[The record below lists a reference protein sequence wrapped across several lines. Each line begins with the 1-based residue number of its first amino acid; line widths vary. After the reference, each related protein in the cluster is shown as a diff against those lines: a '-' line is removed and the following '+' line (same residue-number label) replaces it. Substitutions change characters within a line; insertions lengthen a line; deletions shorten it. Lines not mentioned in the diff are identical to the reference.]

1 MVKCPNC
8 GEESESNFCPNCGEK
23 LEVEITCPH
32 CQAKIEAGS
41 LFCSECGEKIETDE
55 KEEDKKTPDK
65 EDTIEKKETDE
76 KTPDKEDTIEK
87 KETDEKD
94 KNEEKKSSDNN
105 ETSNKEDKNAK
116 YCPHCSEKLDED
128 GAIFCSNCG
137 KMVEVDEYS
146 FNGIIQSIKFKR
158 LIIVSLLGF
167 VVTFVV
173 GIILSFVAGAIGSQ
187 SITYPVF
194 LIIALFIGVGFF
206 ASFFKDILNS
216 GLCGII
222 IGLLFGILANT
233 AVEIST
239 GFAYSYTIFSGYE
252 IAIFTVLGLIFA
264 LIANKLL
271 RNIVLKYV
279 NADNIF

>member
-23 LEVEITCPH
+23 LEAEITCPH
-32 CQAKIEAGS
+32 CQSKIEAGS

-55 KEEDKKTPDK
+55 KEEDEKTPDK

-167 VVTFVV
+167 VVTFVL
-173 GIILSFVAGAIGSQ
+173 GIILSFVAGARIPIHNISC
-187 SITYPVF
+187 IF
-194 LIIALFIGVGFF
+194 NNRIIYWHWIFR
-206 ASFFKDILNS
+206 
-216 GLCGII
+216 II
-222 IGLLFGILANT
+222 FQG
-233 AVEIST
+233 
-239 GFAYSYTIFSGYE
+239 YTQFRP
-252 IAIFTVLGLIFA
+252 
-264 LIANKLL
+264 L
-271 RNIVLKYV
+271 RNHNRTFIWNISKYCS
-279 NADNIF
+279 